1 MVFVVLQYA
10 KVFDSSMQVVVLQ
23 MDYVL
28 NNFDVGSGFAMD
40 SGFLLGSLVFSS
52 SLQVIFFLKGSW
64 FSYSRC
70 FLCWLRFEYINIFSD
85 ALHICCYI
93 WLTLFPFHA

>member
-23 MDYVL
+23 MDYVF

-40 SGFLLGSLVFSS
+40 SVFLLGSLVFFRPCRLYPS
-52 SLQVIFFLKGSW
+52 
-64 FSYSRC
+64 
-70 FLCWLRFEYINIFSD
+70 
-85 ALHICCYI
+85 
-93 WLTLFPFHA
+93 